1 MATIS
6 IAAAAAQD
14 IFRRIASG
22 ELEIHGILLRKC
34 STKKF
39 SHILRGLENVSS
51 ELATSGGASPLAPL
65 EAVMSVQKLLGVIA
79 IAQNAAAAASLKRIE
94 GKLEEMDR
102 RLVGIEERLRR
113 IERTAR
119 LALEATRQA
128 PVSRLRAAKNAAINA
143 VRSNDKTALIFA
155 ANNAEQAARDLLAQ
169 AIHLVR
175 VKEDAIPVA
184 LLAPRELADLTNSA
198 AEAMSVASALHIALG
213 SDDVAS
219 RLLHETADA
228 IEGARR
234 VLQNSLS
241 DRELMMRRIASGLA
255 SDREIADAAIRLRD
269 DQHWTRARAIMI
281 EKRHFCRSSDP
292 TSFAVF
298 NPAESNGLSVK
309 HAVGFEL
316 LTDL

>member
-102 RLVGIEERLRR
+102 RLV
-113 IERTAR
+113 
-119 LALEATRQA
+119 
-128 PVSRLRAAKNAAINA
+128 VSRLRAAKNAAINA